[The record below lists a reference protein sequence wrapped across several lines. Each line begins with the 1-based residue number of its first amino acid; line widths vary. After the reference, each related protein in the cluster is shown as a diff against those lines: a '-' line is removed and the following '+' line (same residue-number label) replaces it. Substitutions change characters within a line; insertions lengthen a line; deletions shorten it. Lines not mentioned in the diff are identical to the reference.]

1 MKTADR
7 NTTEM
12 QPIKEPHINIKR
24 LRELKNW
31 SQEFMA
37 DALGISTRA
46 YSKIEAGETQLS
58 IKRLNEI
65 SQILQVNPIKIL
77 VFDSQSIFS
86 DKQNTPDSSKLIAQY
101 EKTIRVLEEQ
111 IQLLKSLLN
120 LPQNSV

>member
-1 MKTADR
+1 
-7 NTTEM
+7 M